1 MVASNFAEHRT
12 WRTKAV
18 RLGCVHAVPAPLR
31 PEKNNGHPQIRFGE
45 CLHYW
50 SIDER
55 VQRRSNVHV
64 AVRSDRIGQLAAGR
78 SRS

>member
-1 MVASNFAEHRT
+1 M
-12 WRTKAV
+12 
-18 RLGCVHAVPAPLR
+18 
-31 PEKNNGHPQIRFGE
+31 NNGHPQIRFGE
-45 CLHYW
+45 YLHYW

-78 SRS
+78 SRSCPEPAASAFLRKV